1 MMLQKFYYGWM
12 VVVLIVVFQA
22 ATLGYMGFCFT
33 FWVDPWSEEF
43 GTPVTRIMIISTV
56 MMLMMGMFSVLVG
69 RFLDRYPMN
78 RVVAVGLLVFA
89 GGLWL
94 GSMAQSFVQIFL
106 CYALILPFA
115 TALTGTL
122 ASQTLAV
129 RWFRGHPQM
138 GLAIGIAAM
147 GVSVGGMTI
156 PPLVAEGLIQHDWRW
171 IFRVFSAIL
180 ALCLAPAMFFLL
192 MPKPGE
198 TRLSATDVEQ
208 TDAAVVRAI
217 PMIRLFTNRFFLV
230 PAIAFFLDS
239 VAFIGFQ
246 YNTASYMKSIGF
258 GVREAAMVISV
269 LAGVMLA
276 AKLIV
281 GKLTDILHYRSV
293 FVLAALCNCIGLLIF
308 SLAIKDLMLV
318 GAVFLG
324 LGAGGLIPLQAKI
337 ISKHFPADQF
347 AHVFG
352 FFVFFPITAV
362 VGAPLLSLLHEGF
375 GSYQEP
381 LMIMIG
387 FVVAALLLM
396 VSLKQRT
403 DEAVA

>member
-1 MMLQKFYYGWM
+1 MLHKFNYGWV

-43 GTPVTRIMIISTV
+43 GTPVTQIMIISTV
-56 MMLMMGMFSVLVG
+56 MMLVMGMFSVLAG

-78 RVVAVGLLVFA
+78 RVVTVGLLVFA

-94 GSMAQSFVQIFL
+94 ASMAQSFIQIFL

-115 TALTGTL
+115 TSLTGTL

-129 RWFRGHPQM
+129 KWFRGHTQM

-147 GVSVGGMTI
+147 GVSVGGITI

-171 IFRVFSAIL
+171 VFRVSSAIL
-180 ALCLAPAMFFLL
+180 ALGLAPAMFFLL

-198 TRLSATDVEQ
+198 TEESAADAEK
-208 TDAAVVRAI
+208 TDAPVVRAI
-217 PMIRLFTNRFFLV
+217 PVIRLFTNRFFLV
-230 PAIAFFLDS
+230 PAVAFFLDS

-246 YNTASYMKSIGF
+246 YNSASYMKSIGF
-258 GVREAAMVISV
+258 GVKEAAAVISV

-281 GKLTDILHYRSV
+281 GKLTDILHYKTV

-308 SLAIKDLMLV
+308 SLVIRDLMLV

-337 ISKHFPADQF
+337 ISTHFPSDQF

-352 FFVFFPITAV
+352 FFVFFPIVAV
-362 VGAPLLSLLHEGF
+362 VGAPLLSLLRDLF
-375 GSYQEP
+375 GGYQEP

-396 VSLKQRT
+396 ANLKQRT
-403 DEAVA
+403 GEVVA

>member
-1 MMLQKFYYGWM
+1 MLRRFNYGW
-12 VVVLIVVFQA
+12 VVVALIVVFQA

-43 GTPVTRIMIISTV
+43 GTPVTQIMAISTV
-56 MMLMMGMFSVLVG
+56 MMLVMGIFSVLVG

-78 RVVAVGLLVFA
+78 RVVTIGLLVFA

-94 GSMAQSFVQIFL
+94 GSMAQSFVQMFL

-129 RWFRGHPQM
+129 KWFRGHAQM

-147 GVSVGGMTI
+147 GVSVGGITI

-171 IFRVFSAIL
+171 VFRVSSAVL
-180 ALCLAPAMFFLL
+180 ALGLAPAMFFLL
-192 MPKPGE
+192 MPKPGAMAVSE
-198 TRLSATDVEQ
+198 ADAEQ
-208 TDAAVVRAI
+208 PEDFVAPAI
-217 PMIRLFTNRFFLV
+217 PVIRLFTNRFFLV
-230 PAIAFFLDS
+230 PAVAFFLDS

-246 YNTASYMKSIGF
+246 YNSASYMKSIGF
-258 GVREAAMVISV
+258 GVKEAATVISV

-276 AKLIV
+276 AKLVV
-281 GKLTDILHYRSV
+281 GKLTDFLHYRTV

-308 SLAIKDLMLV
+308 SLVIRELMLV
-318 GAVFLG
+318 GAVFVG

-337 ISKHFPADQF
+337 ISTHFPADQF

-352 FFVFFPITAV
+352 FFVFFPIIAV
-362 VGAPLLSLLHEGF
+362 VGAPLLSLLRDLF
-375 GSYQEP
+375 GGYQEP

-396 VSLKQRT
+396 ASLKQRT
-403 DEAVA
+403 EEVAA